1 MSDPFLALPGTKR
14 KRPSRPVRPNNQ
26 SSTSHGQSR
35 SQQKP
40 PAYQK
45 KRRLR
50 DKANEDHEDE
60 DEDEDDEV
68 GAGAID
74 SDGTIQGDEV
84 LESEESDL
92 DESAADKRLRLAKA
106 YLDQVRS
113 EVGIPSPPS
122 RVYCAKRLIDC
133 RGRI

>member
-14 KRPSRPVRPNNQ
+14 KRPSRPTRPNNQ

-50 DKANEDHEDE
+50 DKAADDHEN
-60 DEDEDDEV
+60 EDEDDEV

-84 LESEESDL
+84 PESEESDI

-113 EVGIPSPPS
+113 EVGTPSPLPPKFS
-122 RVYCAKRLIDC
+122 PVSIVQ
-133 RGRI
+133 GN